1 MADKSK
7 KSNKLALTGKKIGK
21 FFIDLRTELKKVV
34 WPDRKRLIQSTA
46 TVLMIC
52 IFAAIFIFSIDK
64 ILSGFLNLVGFFP
77 GSTGTT
83 STSIVYVSD
92 SNVFTTDSGNTAST
106 ASDAASTS
114 SSSSS
119 SSASSSASGK

>member
-7 KSNKLALTGKKIGK
+7 KSNKLALAGKKIGK
-21 FFIDLRTELKKVV
+21 FFSDLKTELKKVV
-34 WPDRKRLIQSTA
+34 WPDRKKLIQSTA

-52 IFAAIFIFSIDK
+52 VFAAIFVFSVDK

-77 GSTGTT
+77 DSTGTA
-83 STSIVYVSD
+83 SGSSSIVYVSD
-92 SNVFTTDSGNTAST
+92 SNVFSTDSGDTTST
-106 ASDAASTS
+106 ASDAASSTS
-114 SSSSS
+114 K

>member
-52 IFAAIFIFSIDK
+52 IFAAIFIFSVDK

-77 GSTGTT
+77 GSTGNTSK

-92 SNVFTTDSGNTAST
+92 SNVFTADSGDTAST
-106 ASDAASTS
+106 ASDATSTKSSTS
-114 SSSSS
+114 A
-119 SSASSSASGK
+119 ASSSASGK